1 MATANELLNTALG
14 EDSVITVDFVT
25 RKINIPET
33 ITFLGVES
41 DDDILPLHFKMPK
54 TYQGVDLSTFD
65 ANINYLNAKGEGDVY
80 DITDAKVEGEYILFT
95 WKVGRFAAQ
104 YAGNVQF
111 NICLKEMDK
120 ADPTIITRELNT
132 TIAKLQVLPGLET
145 DDRILEQYGDVLL
158 RWEQSIFGV
167 GSSVSQSVRDV
178 SLEEQ
183 NAIKTLSIQEQNV
196 IKELSQKEQ
205 TDISTLAEEK
215 QTNLVN
221 QVDAKVEESV
231 RTWLDTNPST
241 ILTQEEI
248 DTLTARLV

>member
-1 MATANELLNTALG
+1 MPTANDLLNAALG
-14 EDSVITVDFVT
+14 EDSVITVDFET
-25 RKINIPET
+25 RTITIPET
-33 ITFLGVES
+33 IKFLGVES
-41 DDDILPLHFKMPK
+41 DDDILPLHFQMPK
-54 TYQGVDLSTFD
+54 SYRGVDLSEFD
-65 ANINYLNAKGEGDVY
+65 KNINYLNAKGEGDVY

-132 TIAKLQVLPGLET
+132 TTAKLPVLPGLET
-145 DDRILEQYGDVLL
+145 DDRILQQYADVLL

-167 GSSVSQSVRDV
+167 EHSVTQNVKDV
-178 SLEEQ
+178 AAEERE
-183 NAIKTLSIQEQNV
+183 AIKNLSKLEQEDIMKV
-196 IKELSQKEQ
+196 SEKEQ
-205 TDISTLAEEK
+205 KDISALAEEK

-221 QVDAKVEESV
+221 QVDATVDTSI
-231 RTWLDTNPST
+231 RNWLDTNPST